1 MKFVR
6 KFEQMRALVLACLAV
21 LHHRRRPGSGRKFHG
36 RYARDL
42 ELQRRDQTLICAPS
56 PRSVV
61 GRYAKFSVERH
72 HERVYALYARL
83 VDGSPQGAVYG
94 RAFIRS
100 IGA

>member
-72 HERVYALYARL
+72 HEARL